1 MNLRIVSGAL
11 VALFAFLQPANAA
24 GTVPGFSL
32 TPQFDNTGKI
42 MPGCQ
47 LFVIQAGTTSTPQNA
62 YQDSALTQLQ
72 PNPMLCDATGRTP
85 QWFTAD
91 GNVKIRLTNKNG
103 LQVFSLDNLLVVGP
117 SGGGGGGGGGTID
130 PTTIAA
136 TGDVKAAYGT
146 AIISG
151 WVRAN
156 ARTIGSA
163 SSGATERANSDT
175 AALFAY
181 LWNADPNL
189 AVSTGRGASASADFS
204 ANKTITLPDG
214 RGRGIAGLDD
224 MGNTDAARLSGSA
237 LTSCRTTLGCA
248 GGESTHAM
256 AVSEMAAHRHG
267 VALVDPGHVHPGGE
281 ASNKSGFAGG
291 NPSTLWFGNPASNTG
306 SAVTGM
312 QVTDGSGNTNL
323 TAITGGG
330 TPFNLVKPTILMTLY
345 VKL

>member
-1 MNLRIVSGAL
+1 MLKVLGAL

-117 SGGGGGGGGGTID
+117 SGGGGGGGGTID

-175 AALFAY
+175 AGLFAY

-204 ANKTITLPDG
+204 ANKTITLPDM
-214 RGRGIAGLDD
+214 RGRVIAGPDD
-224 MGNTDAARLSGSA
+224 MGNTDSSRLAGSS
-237 LTSCRTTLGCA
+237 LTTCRTTLGCA
-248 GGESTHAM
+248 GGEGTHTLSLA
-256 AVSEMAAHRHG
+256 EIPAHNHG
-267 VALVDPGHVHPGGE
+267 VNDPGHAHSLSA
-281 ASNKSGFAGG
+281 ASILTDNGVTSINGFGPHIGQPTTITA
-291 NPSTLWFGNPASNTG
+291 L
-306 SAVTGM
+306 SAVTGISI
-312 QVTDGSGNTNL
+312 QNN
-323 TAITGGG
+323 GGG
-330 TPFNLVKPTILMTLY
+330 GAHNLMQPTMLMNIYL
-345 VKL
+345 KL